1 MIKYIE
7 MMNKKIYA
15 IFGLLLVL
23 LLALDGIALASI
35 FSYLGLE
42 QGAYVPIY
50 TQIGFYLA
58 EILSISRYIIVGVL
72 VLFNIYNMTGM
83 RKTIIYKMHGKKQFL
98 ISSLSQ
104 LTVTTLLALIFI
116 TIQFVLNDFSSSVQ
130 YSGASSYVLQIPAI
144 GWSFILTFVV
154 SIPIIS
160 LVVTNII
167 NKYNDIDVK
176 YETKQRK
183 IINVIKYVTKLVVII
198 VILFLMVRT
207 VNVGPSYTS
216 DSSYYLVTDFHHI
229 NWGLEVLSKIVLL
242 IIITSDYIE
251 YYLKKVIG

>member
-7 MMNKKIYA
+7 MLNKKTYA

-42 QGAYVPIY
+42 QGAYVPAY
-50 TQIGFYLA
+50 TRIGFYLA
-58 EILSISRYIIVGVL
+58 EILSLSQYLIVGVL
-72 VLFNIYNMTGM
+72 IIFNIYNMTGI

-104 LTVTTLLALIFI
+104 LMVTTLLALTFI
-116 TIQFVLNDFSSSVQ
+116 TIQFVLNEFSSSVQ
-130 YSGASSYVLQIPAI
+130 YGNASSYILEVPSYA
-144 GWSFILTFVV
+144 WSFILSLVIA
-154 SIPIIS
+154 IPI
-160 LVVTNII
+160 LVLGFTNII

-176 YETKQRK
+176 YETKQK
-183 IINVIKYVTKLVVII
+183 KVINAIKYVTKIVVII
-198 VILFLMVRT
+198 AILFPMVRT
-207 VNVGPSYTS
+207 VNVGPSYTAN
-216 DSSYYLVTDFHHI
+216 SSYYLVTDFHHM
-229 NWGLEVLSKIVLL
+229 NWSLEVLSKIVLL